1 MIKLLEPSLKV
12 MVRKEDY
19 NDINGC
25 INELENQYSQF
36 MKDKTGRDEYNCT
49 LTVFDQTFLTDER
62 DEGCGGVIIF
72 TEDERI
78 VC

>member
-1 MIKLLEPSLKV
+1 
-12 MVRKEDY
+12 
-19 NDINGC
+19 
-25 INELENQYSQF
+25 
-36 MKDKTGRDEYNCT
+36 MKDKTGRDEYDCK
-49 LTVFDQTFLTDER
+49 LTVYDKHFLTDER

>member
-49 LTVFDQTFLTDER
+49 LTVFD
-62 DEGCGGVIIF
+62 
-72 TEDERI
+72 
-78 VC
+78 